1 METNRLNFKHIFIC
15 VIAFLTIAAGMGI
28 GIVFAI
34 SKDSFNV
41 GSGATG
47 EVGFKAT
54 EIYADITGRVT
65 GVENA
70 PQFSPIQYRYN
81 TLETDVQTA
90 AESWKNFKL
99 ELKAGTQVQVVIEI
113 ENKADDRTF
122 WVSFKDSISINNTR
136 IVRYVDETEI
146 SIFDEIEIPV
156 LTKKTFKTSIS
167 VADRNRYID
176 GEFKLQV
183 NLTTEKPSVSH
194 EATQNIRLSSREV
207 VANLSAEISG
217 TKTQKSLQGVS
228 IAKNTT
234 KAQLSTAAESW
245 RNVGIDFNEANSSVT
260 TTINV
265 TNNGLYRLYLSI
277 SENITLSNVTISRTI
292 AGKSVEKL
300 SNIEVEKIKLRHLP

>member
-1 METNRLNFKHIFIC
+1 M
-15 VIAFLTIAAGMGI
+15 
-28 GIVFAI
+28 
-34 SKDSFNV
+34 
-41 GSGATG
+41 
-47 EVGFKAT
+47 
-54 EIYADITGRVT
+54 
-65 GVENA
+65 
-70 PQFSPIQYRYN
+70 
-81 TLETDVQTA
+81 
-90 AESWKNFKL
+90 
-99 ELKAGTQVQVVIEI
+99 
-113 ENKADDRTF
+113 
-122 WVSFKDSISINNTR
+122 
-136 IVRYVDETEI
+136 
-146 SIFDEIEIPV
+146 
-156 LTKKTFKTSIS
+156 
-167 VADRNRYID
+167 ADRNRYID